1 MIPLF
6 KPKVHLEKAME
17 LWKEACESGWIGL
30 GPRVAEFEAALA
42 DYFGIAKNRVICTA
56 NGTAALHLAVCG
68 LGLPR
73 GWTVATTPITFVST
87 NHVLL
92 YEHLKPH
99 FVDVNHQTGCMDHRS
114 LLHAIAHNRISAVM
128 YVHLG
133 GNTID
138 FSEINNLCAD
148 AEIPLIEDCAHAMGQ
163 SYHWRR
169 RVGNSKNVCCFSF
182 HAVKNLT
189 CGEGGCL
196 VLPESADDAPYR
208 QLRWM
213 GIDQDTISR
222 SKSGYKWEYD
232 VPWVGY
238 KYHMSDM
245 AACMGLANLPHL
257 NAENERRVQ
266 IANQY
271 ADAFDVDFAGGSCHF
286 LPALFE
292 NRDEVAAH
300 LTKEGIGCG
309 MHYKRNDQ
317 YPMYKAFSHED
328 LEGADWY
335 EKRELTL
342 PLHCHL
348 TDEMVLRI
356 IAAASG
362 IGKIAK

>member
-6 KPKVHLEKAME
+6 KPKVHIEKAME

-42 DYFGIAKNRVICTA
+42 KYFEVEPRQVICTA

-68 LGLPR
+68 LGLTR
-73 GWTVATTPITFVST
+73 DRYVATTPITFVST

-92 YEHLKPH
+92 YEHLLPH
-99 FVDVNHQTGCMDHRS
+99 FVDVNHQTGCMDFHSLTRALAHR
-114 LLHAIAHNRISAVM
+114 RISAVM

-133 GNTID
+133 GSVMD
-138 FSEINNLCAD
+138 FSEINALCAD
-148 AEIPLIEDCAHAMGQ
+148 ADVPLIEDCAHAMGQ
-163 SYHWRR
+163 SYAWKS
-169 RVGNSKNVCCFSF
+169 RVGNSQNVCCFSF

-189 CGEGGCL
+189 CGEGGCI
-196 VLPESADDAPYR
+196 VVPQGVDDTVYR
-208 QLRWM
+208 QMRWM

-222 SKSGYKWEYD
+222 SKTGYKWEYG
-232 VPWVGY
+232 VPWTGY

-257 NAENERRVQ
+257 DAENARRVA

-271 ADAFDVDFAGGSCHF
+271 SDAFDVDFGGGSCHF
-286 LPALFE
+286 LPTLFE

-317 YPMYKAFSHED
+317 YPMYKAFTHED
-328 LEGADWY
+328 LEGAEWY

-348 TDEMVLRI
+348 NDEMVLRI
-356 IAAASG
+356 ICSASEV
-362 IGKIAK
+362 GKTPK